1 MKEGHPPE
9 PGREAAIAWILE
21 QMQAYDLSVED
32 LQTHGCFDAPPPPP
46 PPPEPPAPIGPVY
59 MSADGQHWDG
69 IGDMPD
75 WLRRAVNAGQSIEHF
90 RIG

>member
-9 PGREAAIAWILE
+9 PGRDTAIAWILE
-21 QMQAYDLSVED
+21 QMQMYGLSVED

-46 PPPEPPAPIGPVY
+46 APPAPIGPVY

-69 IGDMPD
+69 SGDMPD
-75 WLRRAVNAGQSIEHF
+75 WLQRAVNAGQSIEHF
-90 RIG
+90 RVG

>member
-32 LQTHGCFDAPPPPP
+32 LQTHGCFDAPP